1 MGIKT
6 FNFNIIL
13 RITLV
18 ALIGAGLALAVI
30 HKQVFASAVALM
42 LLLWVVFG
50 LVHYINGVNRKLAYF
65 FDAIRN
71 EDSTLKFPED
81 LHNKAINDLHQS
93 LNRINQYIAGIKLK
107 NEENERFLKELMQS
121 SATGLMAIDEK
132 GYVEQINQAALMII
146 GLPHLVHVE
155 LLRQKSEPLFNAI
168 EQLAPGKTQ
177 ILKFADNNGIRQ
189 VSIKAARLR
198 FADRQYRIFSL
209 ADIRA
214 ELDENELDTWQ
225 KLISVLT
232 HEMMNSLAPITSLSN
247 TLGRFFVREGK
258 TVTPGEISSKDIEQ
272 TMQGLSV
279 IEERGKGLLHFVDN
293 YRKLTRI
300 PRPVFSSINIESWFQ
315 RIYLL
320 MKPRLDEGKVSFS
333 IQRADHVVEFPGD
346 EKLLSQ
352 ILINLFNNAM
362 DALGETSDCRIV
374 LHTSVNPQG
383 KFCIHL
389 TDNGPG
395 IPADVLDK
403 IFVPFFTTKE
413 NGSGIGLSLSR
424 QIMYLHGGSITVRS
438 TPNQTTFTLAF
449 YQPC

>member
-1 MGIKT
+1 MDIKA

-13 RITLV
+13 RIILV
-18 ALIGAGLALAVI
+18 ALLAAGLTLAVFY
-30 HKQVFASAVALM
+30 KQVLAAVICVL
-42 LLLWVVFG
+42 LLLWTVFS
-50 LVHYINGVNRKLAYF
+50 LVYYINGINRKLAYF

-71 EDSTLKFPED
+71 EDSTLKFPENIRNKALHD
-81 LHNKAINDLHQS
+81 LHRS
-93 LNRINQYIAGIKLK
+93 LNRINNYIAGIKLK
-107 NEENERFLKELMQS
+107 NEENERFLNELMQS

-146 GLPHLVHVE
+146 GLPHLVHID
-155 LLRQKSEPLFNAI
+155 LLRQKNEPLFNII
-168 EQLAPGKTQ
+168 ELLSPGKTQ
-177 ILKFADNNGIRQ
+177 ILKLTDNNGIRQ
-189 VSIKAARLR
+189 ISIKAAQLR
-198 FADRQYRIFSL
+198 FADRQYRIFSMT
-209 ADIRA
+209 DIRT
-214 ELDENELDTWQ
+214 ELEENELNTWQ

-247 TLGRFFVREGK
+247 TLCRFFIREGK
-258 TVTPGEISSKDIEQ
+258 TVTPEVLTSKDIEQ
-272 TMQGLSV
+272 TVQGLAV

-300 PRPVFSSINIESWFQ
+300 PRPVFAKIEIDDWFH

-320 MKPRLDEGKVSFS
+320 MQPRLDDDKINFC
-333 IQRADHVVEFPGD
+333 IQRTEQLANFSGD

-352 ILINLFNNAM
+352 VLINLFNNAI
-362 DALGETSDCRIV
+362 DALSQTTERRIALRTSI
-374 LHTSVNPQG
+374 NPQG

-395 IPADVLDK
+395 ISPDNLDK

-424 QIMYLHGGSITVRS
+424 QIMHLHGGSITIHSV
-438 TPNQTTFTLAF
+438 PNLKTTVTLVF
-449 YQPC
+449 